1 MSLNVKVD
9 TTNVDSYIS
18 TLNNLMGRATSLDTN
33 IINYARIK
41 EYKTIYNNMCYL
53 GSPADYTWRLKKVSD
68 HLSTVKTNTINVE
81 DLLKKIDP
89 LNYEASVKRIEN
101 QNAFLQSLD
110 KTIAK
115 GLGKFGIVGSIINFI
130 YTAHNVDEND
140 QWGTAFSITKSC
152 LRFYEK
158 YL

>member
-68 HLSTVKTNTINVE
+68 HLSTVKTNTINV
-81 DLLKKIDP
+81 
-89 LNYEASVKRIEN
+89 
-101 QNAFLQSLD
+101 
-110 KTIAK
+110 
-115 GLGKFGIVGSIINFI
+115 
-130 YTAHNVDEND
+130 
-140 QWGTAFSITKSC
+140 
-152 LRFYEK
+152 
-158 YL
+158 